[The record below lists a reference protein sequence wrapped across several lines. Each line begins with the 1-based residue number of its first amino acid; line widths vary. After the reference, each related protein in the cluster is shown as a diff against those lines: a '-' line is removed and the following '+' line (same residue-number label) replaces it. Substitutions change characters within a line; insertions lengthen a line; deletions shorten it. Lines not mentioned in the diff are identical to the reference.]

1 MSILFVICSD
11 FLTNEN
17 GEPLV
22 EGNWPPAKEVAEEC
36 IVKEVAQ
43 WWSRQG
49 GEEEVLCERCYVEH
63 LAASR
68 AKRRKM
74 LGGDKVS
81 SREYQNR
88 TELNSG
94 YYTKQ
99 SWVSSKFKGY
109 CVNYFVI
116 ILTKSHF
123 PHSIPKT
130 QVARGVAHV
139 NYTCAQL
146 IWNMEKK
153 KN

>member
-1 MSILFVICSD
+1 MSIIFVIRSD
-11 FLTNEN
+11 FLTDEN

-36 IVKEVAQ
+36 IVKEVEQ

-49 GEEEVLCERCYVEH
+49 GEEEVLCETCHEKH

-68 AKRRKM
+68 AKRRKL

-88 TELNSG
+88 TGLSSG

-99 SWVSSKFKGY
+99 SWVSSKFKA
-109 CVNYFVI
+109 
-116 ILTKSHF
+116 LLH
-123 PHSIPKT
+123 
-130 QVARGVAHV
+130 
-139 NYTCAQL
+139 
-146 IWNMEKK
+146 
-153 KN
+153 